1 MHSKKVSR
9 LYLSSKCQLLRCI
22 PYIQSIFQGFD
33 TTVWPRN
40 PSTDEADVHPQ
51 PASNEWVSV
60 LDQSRQFWR
69 YSQCR
74 AKRWMAFGHGEWHC
88 PCANIAWQK
97 ATGTWWIF
105 DEHPWAFQVFCEWL
119 SVDPCIQRK
128 KVLISLRT
136 QCRRMV
142 KNNPYV
148 FMYSKTRYRS
158 RLLSALCTFKS
169 WTMLGWPRNA
179 LRKTISLKVRW
190 ASVLFRKASNI
201 FFTATYK

>member
-1 MHSKKVSR
+1 MHSKKVSL

-128 KVLISLRT
+128 KCLYYFVHNVEKWLKIILTYSCTRKQGIDPDCYQLYAHSKVE
-136 QCRRMV
+136 QCWGD
-142 KNNPYV
+142 
-148 FMYSKTRYRS
+148 
-158 RLLSALCTFKS
+158 LE
-169 WTMLGWPRNA
+169 MLWGRQF
-179 LRKTISLKVRW
+179 L
-190 ASVLFRKASNI
+190 
-201 FFTATYK
+201 